1 MIILMLLGAV
11 IFSLVAFFIF
21 RKAKSFKDTKKLS
34 TILLSFLIFSIGL
47 EITLFNVNFYN
58 TRGNSEISLNQ
69 YLENNYVLTYENNTL
84 FFPEINENVENIHL
98 DVLGIIKT
106 TELGENETPRNIPV
120 KIKLS
125 DEANL
130 VTYETPE
137 RLLSGN
143 VKKTHYINLHP
154 SGKVSGMTVSF
165 ILEEN
170 ESVILNGIYLNTER
184 PFSFSFIRILI
195 VLAFL
200 SFVYLFSPK
209 SDFNKMKFNEN
220 KETYSVL
227 ATFFICILSGV
238 ITVLAVINPLFLGI
252 TINKNGLEFT
262 RLPMENHNMYDE
274 LAVAFLDGK
283 TYIDSDDV
291 PDSLKELSNPYD
303 TSLRFFKSQQ
313 TGDKYRWDVAYF
325 DGHYYVYFGIVPLLL
340 MYLPFRLIFKAPF
353 PTTLGIIIF
362 AILFSVGVYKLLT
375 LIAEKKFRNITV
387 GNLLL
392 ILITSIISCGLIFLV
407 KRPDFYGIPVIT
419 GMTFSVFGIY
429 NWLYGLYNEKHRYL
443 RFLLGSLSM
452 ALVAGCRPQMLLL
465 TFLAIPLF
473 FRKYIINKEI
483 KSKKGIRELILL
495 LSPYVV
501 VASGLMFYN
510 FIRFGSPF
518 DFGSN
523 YQLTTN
529 DVTRRGMNMG
539 RTFLGFFTY
548 LFQTPVF
555 TAKFPFLQKV
565 TIDTN
570 YVGKTIVENCFGGL
584 ITSTPILW
592 FIGLL
597 GKAKETLKEKKLLSY
612 TLLLLFFGFTI
623 VFFDTQAGGL
633 LQRYISDFGFIF
645 FGAVIL
651 IIFALSENA
660 KTEGEKNLLDTLIFF
675 AAALS
680 IFYSFALAFSVSDV
694 TIDTRNPELF
704 ALLSE
709 AVQFWL

>member
-21 RKAKSFKDTKKLS
+21 RKAKSFKDTKKLG

-84 FFPEINENVENIHL
+84 FFPEINENVENIYFDL
-98 DVLGIIKT
+98 KVLSAK
-106 TELGENETPRNIPV
+106 NIPV

-209 SDFNKMKFNEN
+209 SDFNKMKFTEN

-227 ATFFICILSGV
+227 ATFFICVLSGV

-252 TINKNGLEFT
+252 TINENGLEFT

-274 LAVAFLDGK
+274 LAVAFLNGK

-303 TSLRFFKSQQ
+303 TTLRFFKSQQ

-429 NWLYGLYNEKHRYL
+429 NWLYGLYNEKYRYL

-483 KSKKGIRELILL
+483 KSKKGIKELILL

-548 LFQTPVF
+548 LFQPPVF

-660 KTEGEKNLLDTLIFF
+660 KTEGEKNLLNTLIFF